1 MDCWGF
7 ETVTELPGE
16 DFGFFS
22 NGAAVPGPG
31 PGPGTAP
38 VVAPGPAPA
47 PGPAA
52 GADVSGTPAVAGTGG
67 GAGTASTLVV
77 APRPAFTQ
85 AQTTLDT
92 RYSGMVTI
100 FQNHGVSGYPDA
112 AAFRTNP
119 DALRT
124 WWGGVRNDPR
134 FAADGPNPW
143 PRTMDR
149 DVTEMAGDQLAYNQ
163 VRDDMA
169 RTSTTHPGT
178 LGEAN
183 TLAGRAD
190 SVLRDINGHTPGR
203 ALPGDPPPGGNPADP
218 NRPPPLLTAAN
229 AVQQFGYLGNSVAG
243 AVAGWGNVGYAGQY
257 AAGGFGAGGG
267 MPGGLGTMGYGG
279 GGYGGGGFGGVGD
292 LTGTNFAI
300 GLSGGDNRSKGQR
313 IDAMINQLLAALA
326 AGNLD
331 VLETAI
337 TLCNQKA
344 RMTIAGAAVNTI
356 RAMQLY
362 DNQMKQLSDQMGALA
377 GQSGA
382 GGGAGGAGGAG
393 GNPTQMSAQL
403 AQLNT
408 QSSQISSGRQ
418 MIANNLR
425 DLMTMQEEIGNTEKG
440 IRDTMSRIKT
450 TQSRWS

>member
-1 MDCWGF
+1 M
-7 ETVTELPGE
+7 TATE
-16 DFGFFS
+16 
-22 NGAAVPGPG
+22 GASGHPATRQDADAIAARADGVVRDIGSHRLATSVPGRG
-31 PGPGTAP
+31 PDGAP
-38 VVAPGPAPA
+38 
-47 PGPAA
+47 
-52 GADVSGTPAVAGTGG
+52 
-67 GAGTASTLVV
+67 
-77 APRPAFTQ
+77 
-85 AQTTLDT
+85 
-92 RYSGMVTI
+92 
-100 FQNHGVSGYPDA
+100 
-112 AAFRTNP
+112 
-119 DALRT
+119 
-124 WWGGVRNDPR
+124 
-134 FAADGPNPW
+134 
-143 PRTMDR
+143 
-149 DVTEMAGDQLAYNQ
+149 
-163 VRDDMA
+163 
-169 RTSTTHPGT
+169 
-178 LGEAN
+178 
-183 TLAGRAD
+183 
-190 SVLRDINGHTPGR
+190 
-203 ALPGDPPPGGNPADP
+203 LPEPPPDP

-267 MPGGLGTMGYGG
+267 MPGGLGTM
-279 GGYGGGGFGGVGD
+279 GYGGGGFGGVGD

-382 GGGAGGAGGAG
+382 GGGAGGAGG
-393 GNPTQMSAQL
+393 NPTQMSAQL